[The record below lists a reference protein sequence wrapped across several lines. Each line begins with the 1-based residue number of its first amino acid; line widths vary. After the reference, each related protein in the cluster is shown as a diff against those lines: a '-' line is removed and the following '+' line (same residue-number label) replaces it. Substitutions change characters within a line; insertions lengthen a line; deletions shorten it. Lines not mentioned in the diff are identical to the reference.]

1 MSYLVITRKTHEKV
15 LIGQDVIVN
24 ILEAKN
30 NQVKLGI
37 YAPDDTPVDREEIRE
52 KKWQSEDDSDNQDS

>member
-1 MSYLVITRKTHEKV
+1 MSYLVITRKIHEKV
-15 LIGQDVIVN
+15 LIGHDVIVN

-52 KKWQSEDDSDNQDS
+52 QKWQSEDDPEQKD